1 MSLTLELNCLV
12 LGDGPSH
19 IFGVE
24 IKDNKKV
31 SDLKEFIKDKKKHAF
46 QHVDADALEV
56 YKVSFPVDDGLDAK
70 LRRFQAEHDGVHRLS
85 NAVERL
91 KGVFGEPIDGNLHAI
106 VLPLPA
112 CE

>member
-12 LGDGPSH
+12 LGDGPGH

-56 YKVSFPVDDGLDAK
+56 YQVSFPVYDAK
-70 LRRFQAEHDGVHRLS
+70 LKSFQPEHEGDRRLS
-85 NAVERL
+85 NSMKRL
-91 KGVFGEPIDGNLHAI
+91 KGIFGVPAEEHIHVI
-106 VLPLPA
+106 VLPPPA

>member
-31 SDLKEFIKDKKKHAF
+31 SDLKKSIKEEKKHAF

-56 YKVSFPVDDGLDAK
+56 YQVSFPVDDAK
-70 LRRFQAEHDGVHRLS
+70 LKGFQPEHEEDRRLS
-85 NAVERL
+85 NSVKRLKEVFRVPEEDHIHVLVERPPL
-91 KGVFGEPIDGNLHAI
+91 GE
-106 VLPLPA
+106 
-112 CE
+112 C